1 MMRLVAFLRGHCRL
15 EITGVEPSRCL
26 NRFLR
31 CGVGFW
37 DLATPDAYTLQCSV
51 LTRDLAAAV
60 QTARGCQCQARCL
73 ARHGFAHRYGGL
85 VRRPM
90 LLVSL
95 ALLLAGIL
103 VLPNFIWTLEV
114 QGNVT
119 VPTAQ
124 ILQELDNIGVRFG
137 TWGPGLSNREI
148 KNKML
153 LRIPAL
159 QWLAVNCSG
168 GRATVLV
175 SERTEADRV
184 TSKREVTNLVAARDG
199 VISQVQVYSGAA
211 QCTPGQAVRQGQL
224 LVSGY
229 CDWDGRIQATRAYG
243 EIYAQTQHKIT
254 AKLPAAV
261 AKKQPGGRAKR
272 CIWLNLGRKRIKI
285 FGRSGI
291 SAACCDK
298 IESEKMLT
306 LPGGYTLPI
315 GITVQTFRPYTPE
328 QATLAEEDAW
338 PLLRDAARRQL
349 QASMIAGQLESAREE
364 KEAAGGVY
372 TLRTTAWCREMIA
385 RSEPAALYTEEA
397 STYGTG
403 H

>member
-1 MMRLVAFLRGHCRL
+1 MMRLIAFLRGHCRL

-26 NRFLR
+26 NRFLG

-95 ALLLAGIL
+95 ALLLVGIL

-199 VISQVQVYSGAA
+199 VISQVQVLS
-211 QCTPGQAVRQGQL
+211 L
-224 LVSGY
+224 
-229 CDWDGRIQATRAYG
+229 IH
-243 EIYAQTQHKIT
+243 I
-254 AKLPAAV
+254 
-261 AKKQPGGRAKR
+261 
-272 CIWLNLGRKRIKI
+272 
-285 FGRSGI
+285 
-291 SAACCDK
+291 
-298 IESEKMLT
+298 
-306 LPGGYTLPI
+306 
-315 GITVQTFRPYTPE
+315 
-328 QATLAEEDAW
+328 
-338 PLLRDAARRQL
+338 
-349 QASMIAGQLESAREE
+349 
-364 KEAAGGVY
+364 
-372 TLRTTAWCREMIA
+372 
-385 RSEPAALYTEEA
+385 
-397 STYGTG
+397 
-403 H
+403 

>member
-1 MMRLVAFLRGHCRL
+1 MSRL
-15 EITGVEPSRCL
+15 
-26 NRFLR
+26 
-31 CGVGFW
+31 
-37 DLATPDAYTLQCSV
+37 
-51 LTRDLAAAV
+51 
-60 QTARGCQCQARCL
+60 
-73 ARHGFAHRYGGL
+73 
-85 VRRPM
+85 
-90 LLVSL
+90 
-95 ALLLAGIL
+95 
-103 VLPNFIWTLEV
+103 
-114 QGNVT
+114 
-119 VPTAQ
+119 PTAQ

-148 KNKML
+148 KDKML
-153 LRIPAL
+153 PAHPWAL

-184 TSKREVTNLVAARDG
+184 TSEAGGHKSRRRPRRGDLTGAGLQRRGPVHAGAGRAAGAAARLRLLRLG
-199 VISQVQVYSGAA
+199 RPHRGH
-211 QCTPGQAVRQGQL
+211 PG
-224 LVSGY
+224 
-229 CDWDGRIQATRAYG
+229 AYG

-261 AKKQPGGRAKR
+261 TKKQPGGRAKR
-272 CIWLNLGRKRIKI
+272 CVWLNLGRKRIKI

-291 SAACCDK
+291 SAACCEK
-298 IESEKMLT
+298 SNPEKMLT

-372 TLRTTAWCREMIA
+372 TLRATAWCREMIA

-403 H
+403 GRLPSASSRSSASSAPLTRISRRLRRRSRSGSSTGGTELEGLRGR

>member
-1 MMRLVAFLRGHCRL
+1 MMRLVAFFRGHCRL

-26 NRFLR
+26 NRFLG

-37 DLATPDAYTLQCSV
+37 DLATPDAYTLQCSI
-51 LTRDLAAAV
+51 LARDLDAAA
-60 QTARGCQCQARCL
+60 QIARGCQCQARCL

-95 ALLLAGIL
+95 ALLLVGIL

-168 GRATVLV
+168 GKATVLV
-175 SERTEADRV
+175 AERTESDRV
-184 TSKREVTNLVAARDG
+184 ISKREVTNLVAACDG

-211 QCTPGQAVRQGQL
+211 QLDHLLFALGHILGHDQLRQAIVLHFLFDEKFRLHPGHL
-224 LVSGY
+224 
-229 CDWDGRIQATRAYG
+229 
-243 EIYAQTQHKIT
+243 
-254 AKLPAAV
+254 
-261 AKKQPGGRAKR
+261 
-272 CIWLNLGRKRIKI
+272 
-285 FGRSGI
+285 
-291 SAACCDK
+291 
-298 IESEKMLT
+298 
-306 LPGGYTLPI
+306 
-315 GITVQTFRPYTPE
+315 
-328 QATLAEEDAW
+328 
-338 PLLRDAARRQL
+338 
-349 QASMIAGQLESAREE
+349 
-364 KEAAGGVY
+364 AAGSQNAVGD
-372 TLRTTAWCREMIA
+372 RAHQA
-385 RSEPAALYTEEA
+385 
-397 STYGTG
+397 GF
-403 H
+403 

>member
-95 ALLLAGIL
+95 ALLLVGIL

-137 TWGPGLSNREI
+137 TWGPGPLEPGDQKQDAPAHPGAAMAGRQLRRREGNGPCLGADGGRPGHI
-148 KNKML
+148 QAGGHKSRRRPRWGDLTGAGLQRRGPVHAGAGRAAGAAARLRL
-153 LRIPAL
+153 LRLGRPHPGHPRLRRNLRPDPA
-159 QWLAVNCSG
+159 QDHSQ
-168 GRATVLV
+168 
-175 SERTEADRV
+175 
-184 TSKREVTNLVAARDG
+184 AARRG
-199 VISQVQVYSGAA
+199 HKKAA
-211 QCTPGQAVRQGQL
+211 RRPGQAL
-224 LVSGY
+224 
-229 CDWDGRIQATRAYG
+229 
-243 EIYAQTQHKIT
+243 H
-254 AKLPAAV
+254 
-261 AKKQPGGRAKR
+261 
-272 CIWLNLGRKRIKI
+272 
-285 FGRSGI
+285 
-291 SAACCDK
+291 
-298 IESEKMLT
+298 
-306 LPGGYTLPI
+306 
-315 GITVQTFRPYTPE
+315 
-328 QATLAEEDAW
+328 LAEPGKKKNKNLRKEW
-338 PLLRDAARRQL
+338 NFRRLL
-349 QASMIAGQLESAREE
+349 
-364 KEAAGGVY
+364 
-372 TLRTTAWCREMIA
+372 
-385 RSEPAALYTEEA
+385 
-397 STYGTG
+397 
-403 H
+403 